1 MILKKPEKLTLNVST
16 EVKEQFYDL
25 FNGSE
30 MNSMGQFLEH
40 LINYYTSPEN
50 IKVVEK
56 EVEVEKIIEKQ
67 VPVNIEDNQVII
79 NLNPIHQHLFEIIFS
94 EPEKM
99 ESFNRNIEKIKSG
112 KSVWWNSALKSKFKD
127 VYTPF
132 ITENL
137 DNLSV
142 TKNNIAA
149 SLINTYMYLHI
160 IQFGQIDVDC
170 SKDIE
175 FELSNFI
182 ENLTQ
187 ETEVNND

>member
-1 MILKKPEKLTLNVST
+1 MIIKKPEKLTLNVST

-50 IKVVEK
+50 IKIVEK

-67 VPVNIEDNQVII
+67 VPVNITDNQVIV
-79 NLNPIHQHLFEIIFS
+79 NLNPIHQHLFEIVFS

-99 ESFNRNIEKIKSG
+99 ERFNRNIEKIKSG

-132 ITENL
+132 LTEDLNNL
-137 DNLSV
+137 TV
-142 TKNNIAA
+142 KKHNIAA

-170 SKDIE
+170 SQDIE
-175 FELSNFI
+175 YELSNFI

-187 ETEVNND
+187 EMEVNND